1 MEASAHASSFQE
13 GIHVM
18 KELTGCGLT
27 WLVRDSLLKETV
39 FLSGSETHLGAFEG
53 GKTQVKRP
61 AGIVSCRKESGG
73 SMEVREV
80 LGS

>member
-18 KELTGCGLT
+18 KEMTGCGLT

-39 FLSGSETHLGAFEG
+39 FLSGSDTSRSIRRWKNSSE
-53 GKTQVKRP
+53 RP